1 MWSGN
6 NYNNIKYIE
15 CTTYWSGGGGWRL
28 GVDRTIPLRMMIMML
43 AQLSLF
49 HVKNPKFC

>member
-15 CTTYWSGGGGWRL
+15 CTTYWSGGGGWKL
-28 GVDRTIPLRMMIMML
+28 GVNRTIPLRIDDND
-43 AQLSLF
+43 AARLSYF
-49 HVKNPKFC
+49 M